1 MARNQRRGPRAVPF
15 VAVVLLVLAGSA
27 RGSLDHL
34 LPVINKLQDVMSVM
48 PERSTA
54 IELPQIVVVGS
65 QSSGKS
71 SVLES
76 VVGRDFLPRGSGI
89 VTRAPLILQLQHMTE
104 AVATAAKCVEYG
116 EFLHCPQASRCRRL
130 SHSHLRTPAL
140 SLMRGARAFAL
151 PDTYHGERIHGSQ
164 RMQTSRGR
172 GSTFSREAA
181 ACARS
186 RLESGPYAYV
196 YIRIHTY
203 RYTYTYVCWWPL

>member
-1 MARNQRRGPRAVPF
+1 MARTQRRGPRAVPF
-15 VAVVLLVLAGSA
+15 VVVVLLALAATA

-89 VTRAPLILQLQHMTE
+89 VTRAPLILQLQHMTD
-104 AVATAAKCVEYG
+104 AVATVAKCTEYG
-116 EFLHCPQASRCRRL
+116 EFLHCPQASHCRRL
-130 SHSHLRTPAL
+130 SHSQLLRPAL
-140 SLMRGARAFAL
+140 SLIRGARL
-151 PDTYHGERIHGSQ
+151 CP
-164 RMQTSRGR
+164 
-172 GSTFSREAA
+172 
-181 ACARS
+181 
-186 RLESGPYAYV
+186 P
-196 YIRIHTY
+196 
-203 RYTYTYVCWWPL
+203 